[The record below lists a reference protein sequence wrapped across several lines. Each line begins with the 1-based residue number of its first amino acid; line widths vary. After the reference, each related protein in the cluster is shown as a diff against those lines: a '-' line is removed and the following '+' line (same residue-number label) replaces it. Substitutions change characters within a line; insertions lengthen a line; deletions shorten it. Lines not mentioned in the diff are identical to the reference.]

1 MEKKQWHLCQ
11 LESSSASAFE
21 SSDFTSLTP
30 LMVALMC
37 MELWHAFA
45 GPLISLPKKLIAKQL
60 TSLYNTEKYAENF
73 KLGTTIWKYAMTEDD
88 PAETKLGML
97 LSSSPR
103 QTEDPSGPET
113 TSATSSLWSS

>member
-45 GPLISLPKKLIAKQL
+45 GPLISLPKKLSI
-60 TSLYNTEKYAENF
+60 
-73 KLGTTIWKYAMTEDD
+73 
-88 PAETKLGML
+88 P
-97 LSSSPR
+97 
-103 QTEDPSGPET
+103 
-113 TSATSSLWSS
+113 TSSDLIVFILCDMKVRRPDNGSKTLSELKFQIEDYLDVAILFQ